1 MTAVSHK
8 TFKYYDVIVA
18 MFVTVLIVSNIV
30 STKLIGTGPLLFD
43 AGTILFPFAY
53 IIGDVLTEVYGYKRA
68 RRTIWLGFYS
78 LLVLSVT
85 LLLVQ
90 ALPGA
95 SGWENQTAYESILG
109 FVPRIALA
117 SLCGYI
123 VGEFANSFVLAKL
136 KVRTAGKQL
145 WLRTISSTVVGSAF
159 DTIVFSVIAFG
170 GMLTSSEL
178 LQLIA
183 TVYGIKLAVEVV
195 CTPITYAVVG
205 YLKKAEGADVYDR
218 NTNFSPFARD

>member
-1 MTAVSHK
+1 MTSISSH
-8 TFKYYDVIVA
+8 TFKYYDIIVA

-30 STKLIGTGPLLFD
+30 STKLIGSGPLLFD

-85 LLLVQ
+85 LLVVQ

-95 SGWENQTAYESILG
+95 ESWENQAAYETILG

-117 SLCGYI
+117 SLCGYVI
-123 VGEFANSFVLAKL
+123 GEFANSLVLAKL
-136 KVRTAGKQL
+136 KVRTNGRLL
-145 WLRTISSTVVGSAF
+145 WLRTISSTVIGSGL
-159 DTIVFSVIAFG
+159 DTVVFSIIAFG
-170 GMLTSSEL
+170 GILSGAEL
-178 LQLIA
+178 WQLIV
-183 TVYGIKLAVEVV
+183 TVYGIKLFVEII
-195 CTPITYAVVG
+195 CTPVTYLIVG
-205 YLKKAEGADVYDR
+205 YLKKAEGVDVYDR
-218 NTNFSPFARD
+218 KTNFSPFARD

>member
-1 MTAVSHK
+1 MTAVSAK

-30 STKLIGTGPLLFD
+30 STKLIGSGPLLFD

-78 LLVLSVT
+78 LLVLSMT

-90 ALPGA
+90 ALPAA

-145 WLRTISSTVVGSAF
+145 WLRTISSTVVGSAL
-159 DTIVFSVIAFG
+159 DTVVFSVIAFG

>member
-1 MTAVSHK
+1 MTAVSAK
-8 TFKYYDVIVA
+8 SFKYYDVIVA

-30 STKLIGTGPLLFD
+30 STKLIGSGPLLFD

-90 ALPGA
+90 ALPAA
-95 SGWENQTAYESILG
+95 SGWENQAAYESILG

-136 KVRTAGKQL
+136 KVRTAGKLL
-145 WLRTISSTVVGSAF
+145 WLRTITSTVVGSAL

-178 LQLIA
+178 LRLVA
-183 TVYGIKLAVEVV
+183 TVYGIKIAVEIV
-195 CTPITYAVVG
+195 CTPVTYVVVG

>member
-1 MTAVSHK
+1 MTAVSAK
-8 TFKYYDVIVA
+8 SFKYYDVIVA

-30 STKLIGTGPLLFD
+30 STKLIGSGPLLFD

-90 ALPGA
+90 ALPAA
-95 SGWENQTAYESILG
+95 SGWENQAAYESILG

-136 KVRTAGKQL
+136 KVRTAGKLL
-145 WLRTISSTVVGSAF
+145 WLRTITSTVVGSAL

-178 LQLIA
+178 VQLIA
-183 TVYGIKLAVEVV
+183 TVYGIKLAVEIV
-195 CTPITYAVVG
+195 CTPVTYVVVG